1 MTDAPLVEIDD
12 LVIEYGT
19 STPPALD
26 RVSLR
31 IDAGSTLGLVGESG
45 SGKSS
50 LARTLI
56 GSLFLHGGRA
66 TGRIRFDDVDVL
78 TASARDRRALQGR
91 RIGYVPQN
99 SLGALN
105 PVVRVG
111 AQIAEC
117 FRIHEG
123 LGRRAAGERA
133 VELLDR
139 VGIAEPARRARDYPH
154 QLSGGMRQRVTIAI
168 AIALDPDLLVA
179 DEPTTALDAT
189 IQAQM
194 VELLDDL
201 QRERGMAILLISHD
215 LGVIAELADNVT
227 VLRAG
232 RVVEQAG
239 AEAFF
244 AGPTHPYSAALLA
257 ATPRLA
263 SHG

>member
-1 MTDAPLVEIDD
+1 MSDSPLVEIED
-12 LVIEYGT
+12 LIVEYGT

-26 RVSLR
+26 EVSLR
-31 IDAGSTLGLVGESG
+31 IEAGSTLGLVGESG

-56 GSLFLHGGRA
+56 GSLPLHGGQAR
-66 TGRIRFDDVDVL
+66 GQIRFDGADIL
-78 TASARDRRALQGR
+78 TATPGDRRALQGR
-91 RIGYVPQN
+91 RIGYVPQD

-105 PVVRVG
+105 PVARVG
-111 AQIAEC
+111 TQIAEC
-117 FRIHEG
+117 FRIHDRI
-123 LGRRAAGERA
+123 GRRDAHDRA

-215 LGVIAELADNVT
+215 LGVVAELADSIT

-232 RVVEQAG
+232 RVVEQAP
-239 AEAFF
+239 ADEFF

-263 SHG
+263 AHG